1 MLRWMG
7 WGEGTWKWGV
17 QCEVTEDERS
27 GHGREC
33 LGKKEQGKLGFLLLK
48 PEKLIFLFILNE
60 KRGRY
65 LGELMTI

>member
-1 MLRWMG
+1 M
-7 WGEGTWKWGV
+7 
-17 QCEVTEDERS
+17 TEDERS